1 MGKPSE
7 LKYKEFWNERYKD
20 SNFAYGKEPNLFF
33 KEQVQKLKPGTMLLP
48 ADGEGRNGVFAAKL
62 GWKVTA
68 VDLSKE
74 GELKALKLAT
84 EQKVNI
90 NYIVDDIEKV
100 EFPDESF
107 DVVALIYAHFS
118 SWKIPTIHKKLTQLL
133 KENGTIIFEAY
144 SKKHLA
150 YKEANPKAGGP
161 GDIDMLFSLA
171 QIQTDFKGFEIQ
183 ILEEKEI
190 VLNEGEFHQGAGSVI
205 RFVGKKIS
213 H

>member
-1 MGKPSE
+1 MEKQSE
-7 LKYKEFWNERYKD
+7 LKYKEFWNERYQD

-74 GELKALKLAT
+74 GEQKALQLAA
-84 EQKVNI
+84 EQNVNI
-90 NYIVDDIEKV
+90 NYVVDDIEKV
-100 EFPDESF
+100 TLSNESF
-107 DVVALIYAHFS
+107 DAIALIYAHFS
-118 SWKIPTIHKKLTQLL
+118 SWKISTIHKKLNQLL

-161 GDIDMLFSLA
+161 EDIDMLFSLE

-190 VLNEGEFHQGAGSVI
+190 VLNEGEFHKGAGSVI

-213 H
+213 Y